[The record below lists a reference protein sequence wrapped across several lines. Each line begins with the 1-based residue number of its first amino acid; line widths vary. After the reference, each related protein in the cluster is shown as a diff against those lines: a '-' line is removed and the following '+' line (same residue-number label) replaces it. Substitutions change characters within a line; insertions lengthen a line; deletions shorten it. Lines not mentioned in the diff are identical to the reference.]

1 MTSLINIKGNNNINK
16 TILTMLFSIFIITY
30 YTICYLAFNI

>member
-16 TILTMLFSIFIITY
+16 TILTRLFIIFIISY
-30 YTICYLAFNI
+30 YTSNK